1 MKKEGPMNLKIGF
14 VILTWNSE
22 NFIKACLD
30 SIFNMKEIVSHVVVV
45 DNGSTDQTKTILSAT
60 KSNPD
65 STFEVIYYPS
75 NRGTTLT
82 RNAGLKLLEK
92 YEIDFYCI
100 LDSDTIVNEDCFYIL
115 SNEMTL
121 HKEYGLIGPKMTTS
135 KGLVQ
140 KSARSFPTVM
150 EKICKAMPIKSIQK
164 IGEQMEVQYPDK
176 EDKSSYPV
184 DYLMS
189 AYWLIRPEALS
200 KTGYLDE
207 KIFYAP
213 EDAEYC
219 IQMWKAGYQV
229 AFCPQ
234 AQIIHE
240 WQRLSKRKIFS
251 RINWEHIKG
260 LVYMFQK
267 HNYMF
272 TTKNLKL
279 RFPI

>member
-1 MKKEGPMNLKIGF
+1 MNLKIGF

-22 NFIKACLD
+22 KVIKACLD
-30 SIFNMKEIVSHVVVV
+30 SIFNMKEIISHVVVV
-45 DNGSTDQTKTILSAT
+45 DNGSNDETKSILSSVT
-60 KSNPD
+60 PNSN
-65 STFEVIYYPS
+65 STFEVIFYSS

-82 RNAGLKLLEK
+82 RNAGLKLLQQ

-100 LDSDTIVNEDCFYIL
+100 LDSDTIVNEDCFNIL
-115 SNEMTL
+115 STEMAL
-121 HKEYGLIGPKMTTS
+121 HKEYGLIGPQMVTS

-140 KSARSFPTVM
+140 ISARSFPTVM
-150 EKICKAMPIKSIQK
+150 EKICKGIPVKSIQK
-164 IGEQMEVQYPDK
+164 IGEQMEIQCPGK

-189 AYWLIRPEALS
+189 ACWLIHPEALS

-207 KIFYAP
+207 RIFYAP

-234 AQIIHE
+234 AEIIHE

-260 LVYMFQK
+260 LIYMFKK
-267 HNYMF
+267 HRYLL
-272 TTKNLKL
+272 TTKHLKSS
-279 RFPI
+279 FPVVNRERN

>member
-1 MKKEGPMNLKIGF
+1 MNLKIGF

-22 NFIKACLD
+22 KVIKACLD
-30 SIFNMKEIVSHVVVV
+30 SIFNMKEIISHVVVV
-45 DNGSTDQTKTILSAT
+45 DNGSNDETKSILSSVT
-60 KSNPD
+60 PNSN
-65 STFEVIYYPS
+65 STFEVIFYSS

-82 RNAGLKLLEK
+82 RNAGLKLLQQ

-100 LDSDTIVNEDCFYIL
+100 LDSDTIVNEDCFNIL
-115 SNEMTL
+115 STEMAL
-121 HKEYGLIGPKMTTS
+121 HKEYGLIGPQMVTS

-140 KSARSFPTVM
+140 ISARSFPTVM
-150 EKICKAMPIKSIQK
+150 EKICKGIPVKSIQK
-164 IGEQMEVQYPDK
+164 IGEQMEVQRPGK

-189 AYWLIRPEALS
+189 ACWLIHPEALS

-207 KIFYAP
+207 RIFYAP

-234 AQIIHE
+234 AEIIHE
-240 WQRLSKRKIFS
+240 WQRLSKIKIFIM
-251 RINWEHIKG
+251 INLEHIKG
-260 LVYMFQK
+260 FIYMFKK
-267 HNYMF
+267 HRYLL
-272 TTKNLKL
+272 TTKHLKSS
-279 RFPI
+279 FPVVNRERN